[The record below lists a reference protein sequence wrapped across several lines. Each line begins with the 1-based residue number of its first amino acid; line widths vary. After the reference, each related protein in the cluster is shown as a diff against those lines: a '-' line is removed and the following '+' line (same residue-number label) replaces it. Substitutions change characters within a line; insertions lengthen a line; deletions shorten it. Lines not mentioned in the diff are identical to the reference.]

1 MMYKIP
7 YGQWLDY
14 GISDDS
20 SETEPFID
28 EDDSSET
35 EPFIDEAQLL
45 EDDKELGQKFH
56 YVRSAYN
63 HTKSCTTLMLPTTKG

>member
-7 YGQWLDY
+7 YGQWLDC

-56 YVRSAYN
+56 YVSLQSYEILYDSHVTN
-63 HTKSCTTLMLPTTKG
+63 N